1 MNKRFLPLVGLA
13 LCLLLSGCDMT
24 LMGNK
29 NAVIPYETFDTKPQ
43 PEDPTKMLQYNA
55 AMGAL
60 ADLRYQEALQL
71 FTELG
76 DFKDAAEY
84 AVRFTYIEDTLLCT
98 EQYTNGVLTQTE
110 EVTYDPEGNM
120 VSSAGNT
127 GTLIETLLSDNGNVR
142 RKTWQYK
149 DYFLSISYDAYTH
162 VGVVTR
168 EEKRPIFHS
177 ANVDAV
183 MEGYIINYVYNYEG
197 KLFKDQGEIQQHTQK
212 SGSTSV
218 SIEKML
224 FEGKYTYD
232 EEGRLLRYDR
242 HYNWGGGGTSCT
254 IYKYDDQD
262 RVIREES
269 DKEGTVFFGGTT
281 FNRPY
286 KKETTVKEFRY
297 DDAGNQIFFSQLT
310 TTYENDMPPV
320 TTYIQIEYEYE
331 NGRLVQETTTFGD
344 DSDTMIETCYIY
356 GDYLGYLIDEEVTG
370 NGG

>member
-43 PEDPTKMLQYNA
+43 PEDPTKMLQYKA
-55 AMGAL
+55 AMDAL
-60 ADLRYQEALQL
+60 ANLRYPEALRL

-84 AVRFTYIEDTLLCT
+84 AARFTYIEDTLLCT
-98 EQYTNGVLTQTE
+98 EQYTNGVLTSKNDF
-110 EVTYDPEGNM
+110 TYDQDGNQIE
-120 VSSAGNT
+120 SADGF
-127 GTLIETLLSDNGNVR
+127 GTLMETAKSDNGNLMLEA
-142 RKTWQYK
+142 WHYP
-149 DYFLSISYDAYTH
+149 DYFLTVKYDAYIH
-162 VGVVTR
+162 VGVVTN
-168 EEKRPIFHS
+168 EVKRPIFRN
-177 ANVDAV
+177 ANVEAV
-183 MEGYIINYVYNYEG
+183 AEGYNISYIYNADG
-197 KLFKDQGEIQQHTQK
+197 KLTKDHGEIQQHTSK
-212 SGSTSV
+212 NGAVTV
-218 SIEKML
+218 EKML
-224 FEGKYTYD
+224 FNGVYTYD
-232 EEGRLLRYDR
+232 EEGMLLSYYREYT
-242 HYNWGGGGTSCT
+242 WGGMGNSLTV
-254 IYKYDDQD
+254 YAYDDGD
-262 RVIREES
+262 RLIREETS
-269 DKEGTVFFGGTT
+269 KEGTIFFG
-281 FNRPY
+281 NEQQARPS

-310 TTYENDMPPV
+310 TTYENDKQPV
-320 TTYIQIEYEYE
+320 SSYIQIEYEYE